1 MSSQRGV
8 NAPTGHGLLRRP
20 QLCSRN
26 SIGQFPV
33 DCIGVDRTTFRYKN
47 PGVVTPGEGE
57 SGRAPPPR
65 AWLLLSGGIDSAA
78 SLAFYLKEGFHVE
91 CFHISFGQPASGH
104 ERAAAE
110 RVARHFNVSLTT
122 LRWSG
127 SANFMAGNIIGRNAF
142 FFLGALIEIGENIGV
157 LVTGI
162 HAGTPYF
169 DCSQTFLSSL
179 QTVFDGYCDGR
190 VQLAAP
196 FIEWSKQ
203 QVFAFCK
210 SEGVPIDLT
219 YSCEKGTDQPCR
231 ECLSCR
237 DRMALDAL

>member
-1 MSSQRGV
+1 M
-8 NAPTGHGLLRRP
+8 
-20 QLCSRN
+20 
-26 SIGQFPV
+26 
-33 DCIGVDRTTFRYKN
+33 
-47 PGVVTPGEGE
+47 VVHEKSKLTLP
-57 SGRAPPPR
+57 SR

-78 SLAFYLKEGFHVE
+78 CLAFYLKEGFHVE

-110 RVARHFNVSLTT
+110 RVARHFDVPLTI

-127 SANFMAGNIIGRNAF
+127 STDFRTGEIIGRNAF
-142 FFLGALIEIGENIGV
+142 LFLGALIEIGGNAGI
-157 LVTGI
+157 LATGI

-169 DCSQTFLSSL
+169 DCSQSFLSSL

-196 FIEWSKQ
+196 FIGWSKQ

-210 SEGVPIDLT
+210 SEKVPIDLT
-219 YSCEKGTDQPCR
+219 YSCEKGTDQPCGK
-231 ECLSCR
+231 CLSCR
-237 DRMALDAL
+237 DRRALRAL